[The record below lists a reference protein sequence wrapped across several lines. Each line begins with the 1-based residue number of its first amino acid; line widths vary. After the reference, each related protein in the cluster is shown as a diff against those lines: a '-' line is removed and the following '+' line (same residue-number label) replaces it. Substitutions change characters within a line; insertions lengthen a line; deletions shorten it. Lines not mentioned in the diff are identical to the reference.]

1 MKHENWINDN
11 INHTVLS
18 NSQAE
23 EIETFMVNHN
33 LRLNKKDVTRA
44 AKELRISVK
53 SALVYFQNIKNE
65 LLKDKILSN
74 KRLLKQ
80 IRKIYKRI
88 KNIEKLNII

>member
-74 KRLLKQ
+74 KQLLKQ